1 MMFYPWN
8 SPFFCVNFM
17 PKLRISWNEY
27 GGRQEVLREYMR
39 ENEMDAFL
47 VTSGVSIFYFTH
59 FYHMVT
65 ERPAAILIEPD
76 GKPTFMGPRLEADHL
91 KLQTPLIGD
100 CLTYLDYPGEKHP
113 MNRFAE
119 WLTEKGYSKAKLG
132 TDNPAGAGGTMGY
145 TGPPLME
152 LLPEANLVKAGDFIW
167 KMRLTKSKEEIDLI
181 KESAKWGNLA
191 HQYLQDYTQPGLYDM
206 EIRNMATLDA
216 TTVMKKTYGTTY
228 ESIKGRAV
236 GAGFRGQVGWKSAI
250 PHSIDLNR
258 PLRDGD
264 VLVTG
269 AGADIGGYGSELE
282 RTMIIGKPTAKMEK
296 MFRVMCKAQEAAA
309 TAIKPGNTCADVDKA
324 ANKVFKDAGY
334 WSLVKH
340 HTGHG
345 IGLQGHE
352 PPYLDQ
358 GNDQPLEVGMV
369 VSIEP
374 GIYELGYAGFRH
386 SDTLVVT
393 EDGCEW
399 VTYYPRDIESMTIL

>member
-1 MMFYPWN
+1 L
-8 SPFFCVNFM
+8 
-17 PKLRISWNEY
+17 PKLRISWKEY
-27 GGRQEVLREYMR
+27 GNRLEKLRAHMR
-39 ENEMDAFL
+39 EEGFDAYL
-47 VTSGVSIFYFTH
+47 VTSGVSIFYFSH

-65 ERPAAILIEPD
+65 ERPAALLVEPD
-76 GKPTFMGPRLEADHL
+76 GKPVFLGPLLESDHL
-91 KLQTPLIGD
+91 RLQTPLIGE
-100 CLTYLDYPGEKHP
+100 CYTYLDYPGEKHP
-113 MNRFAE
+113 MECFTE
-119 WLTEKGYSKAKLG
+119 WITELGYGKAKIG

-145 TGPPLME
+145 VGPKLNE
-152 LLPEANLVKAGDFIW
+152 LLKDAELVADGQYLWDIK
-167 KMRLTKSKEEIDLI
+167 LLKSSEEIELI

-191 HQYLQDYTQPGLYDM
+191 HTYLQEYTRPGLYDM
-206 EIRNMATLDA
+206 EVRLLATLEA
-216 TTVMKKTYGTTY
+216 TSVMKKALGSGY

-236 GAGFRGQVGWKSAI
+236 GAGFRGQVGWKSAL

-258 PLRDGD
+258 PLKDGD

-282 RTMIIGKPTAKMEK
+282 RTMIIGEPTAKMER
-296 MFRVMCKAQEAAA
+296 MFNTMCNAQEAAA
-309 TAIKPGNTCADVDKA
+309 EALRPGNTCADVDKA

-334 WSLVKH
+334 WELVKH

-345 IGLQGHE
+345 IGLLGHE

-358 GNDQPLEVGMV
+358 GNPQQLEAGMV
-369 VSIEP
+369 VSLEP

-399 VTYYPRDIESMTIL
+399 ITYYPRDIESMTIL